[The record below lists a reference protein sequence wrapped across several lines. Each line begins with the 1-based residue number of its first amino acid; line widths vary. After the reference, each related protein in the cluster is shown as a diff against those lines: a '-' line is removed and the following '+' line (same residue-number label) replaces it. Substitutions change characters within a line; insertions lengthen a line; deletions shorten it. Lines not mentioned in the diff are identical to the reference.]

1 MRISELLNEDQQLDE
16 ITRPSSLEAAT
27 KILYNAGYEQI
38 GEGYYGEVFAKP
50 GDKYALKLF
59 DYRDASYRRF
69 LNVAMSDANPHF
81 PKFRGN
87 LIKVASEYYAIRME
101 MLSYLTHS
109 GPGWS
114 DRTELCRALSQYIIA
129 CWNKDN
135 PDSASEIKNPSS
147 YDIDTIEKHQPGIK
161 HACQSIASIL
171 RRVNELDLHSDN
183 VMMRG
188 DTIVIIDPVS
198 A

>member
-1 MRISELLNEDQQLDE
+1 MRISELLQESIVNEV
-16 ITRPSSLEAAT
+16 TRPSSLDAAT

-59 DYRDASYRRF
+59 DYRDAAYRRF
-69 LNVAMSDANPHF
+69 LNVAITESNSHF
-81 PKFRGN
+81 PQFRGK

-101 MLSYLTHS
+101 MLSYLKPS
-109 GPGWS
+109 GPGWT

-147 YDIDTIEKHQPGIK
+147 HDIDAIEKHQPGIK
-161 HACQSIASIL
+161 QACQSIASIL